1 MFLRHIYSLLPLS
14 AGGCFIFVVESGARM
29 SLRKFKKI
37 SLLMAYATG
46 IYIFFPNDAYAMH
59 IMEGFLPFN
68 WAAFWWL
75 AMLPFVIVGVRS
87 IKKTVTLHPSL
98 KMLLGMAGAFA
109 FVLSALKI
117 PSVTGSSSHP
127 TGVGLGTILFGPT
140 AMTVLGMIVLIFQ
153 ALLLA
158 HGGITTLGANTFSM
172 GIVGPFVSYGIYK
185 GTKKIGAPLWLSVFL
200 SATLGDLMTYV
211 TTAFQLGLAFPA
223 ATGGVIASSL
233 KFMSIFAFTQIP
245 LAISEGILTVMVI
258 NVLSSYSLKE
268 LQILSV
274 FTGKELP
281 TNKRGVKE

>member
-1 MFLRHIYSLLPLS
+1 MT
-14 AGGCFIFVVESGARM
+14 
-29 SLRKFKKI
+29 LRKFKKI
-37 SLLMAYATG
+37 SLLIAYVIAV
-46 IYIFFPNDAYAMH
+46 YIFFPNDAYAMH
-59 IMEGFLPFN
+59 IMEGFLPYN

-75 AMLPFVIVGVRS
+75 AMIPFVISGVRS
-87 IKKTVTLHPSL
+87 IKKTVTEHPSL

-185 GTKKIGAPLWLSVFL
+185 GAKKLGAPLWLSVFL

-211 TTAFQLGLAFPA
+211 TTSFQLGLAFPA
-223 ATGGVIASSL
+223 SGGVMASVL
-233 KFMSIFAFTQIP
+233 KFMSIFAFTQVP

-258 NVLSSYSLKE
+258 NVLSAYSQKE

-274 FTGKELP
+274 FTGKEFP
-281 TNKRGVKE
+281 TKKQGVKP

>member
-1 MFLRHIYSLLPLS
+1 MLS
-14 AGGCFIFVVESGARM
+14 GK
-29 SLRKFKKI
+29 LKKI
-37 SLLMAYATG
+37 GLLTAYVMA
-46 IYIFFPNDAYAMH
+46 IYIFIPNNAYAMH

-68 WAAFWWL
+68 WAAFWWI
-75 AMLPFVIVGVRS
+75 AMIPFVIAGVRS

-185 GTKKIGAPLWLSVFL
+185 GCKKLGAPLWLSVFL
-200 SATLGDLMTYV
+200 SATLGDLMTYI
-211 TTAFQLGLAFPA
+211 TTSFQLGLAFPA
-223 ATGGVIASSL
+223 ASGGVMASTL
-233 KFMSIFAFTQIP
+233 KFMGIFAFTQLP
-245 LAISEGILTVMVI
+245 LAISEGILTVLVI
-258 NVLSSYSLKE
+258 NILSAYSQKE
-268 LQILSV
+268 LGFLGV

-281 TNKRGVKE
+281 IKKQGVKV

>member
-1 MFLRHIYSLLPLS
+1 MKLPKL
-14 AGGCFIFVVESGARM
+14 
-29 SLRKFKKI
+29 KKI
-37 SLLMAYATG
+37 SLLFLYVSSVYM
-46 IYIFFPNDAYAMH
+46 IFPDSAYAMH

-68 WAAFWWL
+68 WAAFWWIV
-75 AMLPFVIVGVRS
+75 MIPFVIVGVRS

-127 TGVGLGTILFGPT
+127 TGVALGAILFGPT

-172 GIVGPFVSYGIYK
+172 GIVGPFVSYGLYK
-185 GTKKIGAPLWLSVFL
+185 GIKKLGAPLWLSVFL
-200 SATLGDLMTYV
+200 STTIGDLMTYV
-211 TTAFQLGLAFPA
+211 TTSVQLGLAFPA
-223 ATGGVIASSL
+223 ASGGVSASVL
-233 KFMSIFAFTQIP
+233 KFLSIFAFTQVP

-258 NVLSSYSLKE
+258 NVLSSYSHKE
-268 LQILSV
+268 LQILAV

-281 TNKRGVKE
+281 NKNRGTKA

>member
-1 MFLRHIYSLLPLS
+1 MT
-14 AGGCFIFVVESGARM
+14 
-29 SLRKFKKI
+29 LRKIKKI
-37 SLLMAYATG
+37 SLLVGYA
-46 IYIFFPNDAYAMH
+46 IFVYIFFPNDAYGMH

-68 WAAFWWL
+68 WAAFWWM
-75 AMLPFVIVGVRS
+75 AIIPFVISGVRS

-140 AMTVLGMIVLIFQ
+140 SMTVLGMIVLIFQ

-200 SATLGDLMTYV
+200 AATLGNLMTYV
-211 TTAFQLGLAFPA
+211 TTALQLGLAFPA
-223 ATGGVIASSL
+223 ATGGIMASTL
-233 KFMSIFAFTQIP
+233 KFMSIFAFTQVP

-281 TNKRGVKE
+281 TSKRGVQK